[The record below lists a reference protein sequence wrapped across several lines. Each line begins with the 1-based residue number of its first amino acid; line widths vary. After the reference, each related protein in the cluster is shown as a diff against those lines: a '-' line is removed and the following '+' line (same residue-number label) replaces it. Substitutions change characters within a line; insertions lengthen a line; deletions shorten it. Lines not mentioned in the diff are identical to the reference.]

1 MRQRG
6 HLRRESGRFAGRS
19 CCMRGRASVGPGI
32 TNPPAAFGAS
42 GWSGEIGTM
51 GRAARRRQPDLDNKP
66 PLTSHST
73 ADQAGAANR
82 PPGIETPPA
91 PVTASPQA
99 LRIVPASI
107 PLPGDAGAA
116 ITAPRGARALRIVT
130 GKQKTTPTTRKPSS
144 PSPKPVGTDTLS
156 VVTPT
161 VPWLR
166 LDTPSYVA
174 CQVLSATDPATDT
187 PQPNILVNGDCL
199 EALRH
204 IPSNS
209 IDLIFADPPYNL
221 QLRAT
226 DLRRPNETAVDG
238 VFDAWDA
245 FASFEEYDRFTEK
258 WVQECR
264 RILSPQGS
272 LWVIGSYHNIFRV
285 GTRLQDAGFW
295 LLNDVVW
302 IKANP
307 MPHFRGVRFTNAHE
321 TMIWA
326 KKSETSTRTTFNYR
340 AMKELNGGKQMRSD
354 WYMPI
359 CGGRERLRDESGRKI
374 HSTQKPASLLERIV
388 LATSRPGDLVLDPFA
403 GTGTTGLAAQ
413 RLGRRWLMIE
423 RDPGYCDAIEG
434 RLGVA
439 SAAPIAT
446 IESKDTGNEAGKA

>member
-1 MRQRG
+1 M
-6 HLRRESGRFAGRS
+6 E
-19 CCMRGRASVGPGI
+19 RASRRRHTDPDTGPSTTAHSVTGE
-32 TNPPAAFGAS
+32 TASTSGPAFETPAVVKGAS
-42 GWSGEIGTM
+42 P
-51 GRAARRRQPDLDNKP
+51 R
-66 PLTSHST
+66 
-73 ADQAGAANR
+73 
-82 PPGIETPPA
+82 
-91 PVTASPQA
+91 A

-107 PLPGDAGAA
+107 PLPGDAGA
-116 ITAPRGARALRIVT
+116 TTTVPKRTRALRIVT
-130 GKQKTTPTTRKPSS
+130 AKPEGVPRIGTPSS
-144 PSPKPVGTDTLS
+144 PVPNP
-156 VVTPT
+156 VVTGTSPDLT
-161 VPWLR
+161 QPVPWVR
-166 LDTPSYVA
+166 LDTTSYVA
-174 CQVLSATDPATDT
+174 RQVLSATDPATVAT
-187 PQPNILVNGDCL
+187 QPNVLINGDCL

-209 IDLIFADPPYNL
+209 VDLIFADPPYNL

-245 FASFEEYDRFTEK
+245 FASFEDYDRFTER
-258 WVQECR
+258 WVRECR

-321 TMIWA
+321 TLIWA
-326 KKSETSTRTTFNYR
+326 KKSEKSTRTTFNYQ

-359 CGGRERLRDESGRKI
+359 CGGRERLRDASGRKV

-403 GTGTTGLAAQ
+403 GTGTTGLVAQ
-413 RLGRRWLMIE
+413 RLGRRWMMIE

-434 RLGVA
+434 RLVA
-439 SAAPIAT
+439 PSAAPLVPVPTDEPRHNA
-446 IESKDTGNEAGKA
+446 DKA

>member
-1 MRQRG
+1 
-6 HLRRESGRFAGRS
+6 
-19 CCMRGRASVGPGI
+19 
-32 TNPPAAFGAS
+32 
-42 GWSGEIGTM
+42 M
-51 GRAARRRQPDLDNKP
+51 GRAARRRHTDPETDP
-66 PLTSHST
+66 SSTSSSRNAPT
-73 ADQAGAANR
+73 APSIGSDVETPEVRAGAR
-82 PPGIETPPA
+82 PK
-91 PVTASPQA
+91 A

-107 PLPGDAGAA
+107 PLPGDAGA
-116 ITAPRGARALRIVT
+116 TTTETGRARALRIVT
-130 GKQKTTPTTRKPSS
+130 GKQETTPALRKPSS
-144 PSPKPVGTDTLS
+144 PSPTPVGRETPS
-156 VVTPT
+156 VVTQP
-161 VPWLR
+161 VPWVR
-166 LDTPSYVA
+166 LDIPSYVTR
-174 CQVLSATDPATDT
+174 QVLASPDQATLAT
-187 PQPNILVNGDCL
+187 QPNVLINADCL
-199 EALRH
+199 DALRH

-245 FASFEEYDRFTEK
+245 FASFEDYDRFTEK

-321 TMIWA
+321 TLIWA
-326 KKSETSTRTTFNYR
+326 KKSETATRTTFNYR

-359 CGGRERLRDESGRKI
+359 CGGRERLRDASGRKV

-403 GTGTTGLAAQ
+403 GTGTTGLVAQ
-413 RLGRRWLMIE
+413 RLGRRWMMIE

-434 RLGVA
+434 RLVVP
-439 SAAPIAT
+439 SAAPVTNVPTDETRHNA
-446 IESKDTGNEAGKA
+446 DNA

>member
-1 MRQRG
+1 M
-6 HLRRESGRFAGRS
+6 
-19 CCMRGRASVGPGI
+19 
-32 TNPPAAFGAS
+32 
-42 GWSGEIGTM
+42 
-51 GRAARRRQPDLDNKP
+51 D
-66 PLTSHST
+66 
-73 ADQAGAANR
+73 
-82 PPGIETPPA
+82 
-91 PVTASPQA
+91 
-99 LRIVPASI
+99 
-107 PLPGDAGAA
+107 
-116 ITAPRGARALRIVT
+116 
-130 GKQKTTPTTRKPSS
+130 TT
-144 PSPKPVGTDTLS
+144 
-156 VVTPT
+156 
-161 VPWLR
+161 
-166 LDTPSYVA
+166 SYVA
-174 CQVLSATDPATDT
+174 RQVLTATDPTTVAT
-187 PQPNILVNGDCL
+187 QPNVLINGDCL

-258 WVQECR
+258 WVLECR
-264 RILSPQGS
+264 RILSPHGS

-321 TMIWA
+321 TLIWA

-354 WYMPI
+354 WYLPI
-359 CGGRERLRDESGRKI
+359 CGGRERLRDASGRKV
-374 HSTQKPASLLERIV
+374 HSTQKPASLVERIV

-403 GTGTTGLAAQ
+403 GTGTTGLVAQ
-413 RLGRRWLMIE
+413 RLGRRWMMIE
-423 RDPGYCDAIEG
+423 RDPSYCDAIEG
-434 RLGVA
+434 RLEVP
-439 SAAPIAT
+439 SAAPVTTVPTDETHHNA
-446 IESKDTGNEAGKA
+446 DNA

>member
-1 MRQRG
+1 M
-6 HLRRESGRFAGRS
+6 
-19 CCMRGRASVGPGI
+19 
-32 TNPPAAFGAS
+32 
-42 GWSGEIGTM
+42 
-51 GRAARRRQPDLDNKP
+51 
-66 PLTSHST
+66 
-73 ADQAGAANR
+73 
-82 PPGIETPPA
+82 ETPLV
-91 PVTASPQA
+91 PVMASPHA

-107 PLPGDAGAA
+107 PLPGDVGAT
-116 ITAPRGARALRIVT
+116 ITAPGRARALRIVT
-130 GKQKTTPTTRKPSS
+130 RKQETTSAIRKPSS
-144 PSPKPVGTDTLS
+144 PSLRTLGTETLS
-156 VVTPT
+156 NMAQP
-161 VPWLR
+161 VPWLH

-174 CQVLSATDPATDT
+174 RQVLTATDPVTATR
-187 PQPNILVNGDCL
+187 QPNILVNGDCL
-199 EALRH
+199 EVLRH
-204 IPSNS
+204 VPSNS

-226 DLRRPNETAVDG
+226 DLRRPNETMVEG

-264 RILSPQGS
+264 RILSPHGS

-321 TMIWA
+321 TLIWA
-326 KKSETSTRTTFNYR
+326 KKSETSTRTTFNYQ

-359 CGGRERLRDESGRKI
+359 CGGRERLRDSSGRKI

-403 GTGTTGLAAQ
+403 GTGTTGLVAQ
-413 RLGRRWLMIE
+413 RLARRWMMIE
-423 RDPGYCDAIEG
+423 RDPGYCNAIEG
-434 RLGVA
+434 RLGV
-439 SAAPIAT
+439 PFAT
-446 IESKDTGNEAGKA
+446 AGTNVTPDEIRNNADHA